1 MKSLLKFLRT
11 TLFTS
16 PTPHSGALPIYV
28 RCNRCGEGLKVD
40 INLQNDLS
48 VEYGA
53 SSSKDR
59 YHVHK
64 TIIGSN
70 LCFQRIQ
77 MDLQFN
83 SRKQII
89 AEEINGGRRI
99 DKQEYERLIDGSALG
114 ESE

>member
-1 MKSLLKFLRT
+1 
-11 TLFTS
+11 
-16 PTPHSGALPIYV
+16 
-28 RCNRCGEGLKVD
+28 
-40 INLQNDLS
+40 
-48 VEYGA
+48 
-53 SSSKDR
+53 
-59 YHVHK
+59 
-64 TIIGSN
+64 
-70 LCFQRIQ
+70 